1 MATTIW
7 LNDRAQEIFQ
17 NHRKEE
23 ERPFETIIRLLGDES
38 VAEDQGEEIVESRIR
53 ASTS

>member
-7 LNDRAQEIFQ
+7 LNDHAQEIFE
-17 NHRKEE
+17 NHRNED
-23 ERPFETIIRLLGDES
+23 ERPYETIVRLLGDES
-38 VAEDQGEEIVESRIR
+38 VAEDKEEEIVEPQLR

>member
-7 LNDRAQEIFQ
+7 LNERAEEIFES
-17 NHRKEE
+17 HRKEE
-23 ERPFETIIRLLGDES
+23 ERPYETIIRLLGDES
-38 VAEDQGEEIVESRIR
+38 VAEDQMEEIVQAQIR